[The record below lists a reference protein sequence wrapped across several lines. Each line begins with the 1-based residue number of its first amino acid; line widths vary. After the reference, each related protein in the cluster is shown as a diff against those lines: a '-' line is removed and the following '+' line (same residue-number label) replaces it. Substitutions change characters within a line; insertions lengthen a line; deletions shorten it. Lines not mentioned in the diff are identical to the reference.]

1 MIKEMLQSLCCDFGK
16 ARIHCSLVS
25 VIIEMSLYTG
35 AAEGFCRR
43 YSIPLDSL
51 NRKIDGKTEYLYARI
66 MESAR
71 LAVEVLSEE
80 LPSTIAKISF
90 PKSMRWNSQIM
101 FSKPI
106 CWILALYRDVVVPFM
121 FARVLSGNLSYGLR
135 NTPSATLI
143 VESAESYAKVMM
155 NAVINVEIEERKKK
169 ILEQSNVLAKSVNGH
184 TLFKE
189 GLLDEVVNL
198 VEAPVP
204 VLGKFK
210 ESFLEL
216 PKDLLTMVMQKHQ
229 KYFAISDDTG
239 RLLPY
244 FIAVANGAIDETVV
258 RKGNEAVLRS
268 KFRSLCYFKAI
279 SYCESCRHKEKLGTM
294 LDKMTRIQNMVT
306 KLSLALQIDEDMHQV
321 LQVAA
326 SLAMSDLATV
336 VVTEFTSL
344 SGIMARHYA
353 IRDGYPEQVAEALYE
368 ITLPRF
374 SGDILPAT
382 DAGLDSLVGLFAAGC
397 QPSSTNDPFGLR
409 RISYG
414 LVQLL
419 VEKDKNLDL
428 KQALELAAE
437 VQTIQVDASTIE
449 DVDKGISSEVVRSI
463 LAERANLPSLA
474 AKSANKMASLSRG
487 NLFPKV
493 VEAYSRPTRIV
504 RGKEVD
510 PDMEIMFS
518 RPIRWI
524 LALHGDVVVPFMF
537 AGVLSGNLSYGLRNT
552 PSATLMVESAESYA
566 KVMRNAGINVE
577 IEERKKKILEHS
589 NVLAKSVNGHILFKE
604 GLLDEVVNLVEAPV
618 PVLGKFKESFLE
630 LPKDLLTMVMQ
641 KHQKYFA
648 ISDDTGRL
656 LPYFIAVANGAIDE
670 TVVRKGNEAVLRA
683 RYEDA
688 KFFYEMDTR
697 KKISEFRSK
706 LKGILFHEK
715 LGTMLDK
722 MTRIQNMVTKLGSAL
737 QIDED
742 MLQVLQVAA
751 SLAMSDLATA
761 VVTEFTSLA
770 GIMARHYAIRDGYP
784 EQVAEALYEITLP
797 RFSGDILPAT
807 DAGIV
812 LAIADRLDSLVGLFA
827 AGCQPSS
834 TNDPFGLRRISYG
847 LVQLLVEKDKNLDLK
862 QALELAAEV
871 QPIQV
876 DASTIEDV
884 DKGISSEVV
893 RSILAERANLPSLA
907 AKSANKMASLSRG
920 NLFPKV
926 VEAYS
931 RPTRIVR
938 GKEVDPDMEFVNES
952 CLFSLYLIPNSEG
965 LDRTNRRL
973 TSYGQF
979 DVCSYCDALR
989 GTREMTFPWKKYLVQ
1004 KMLQKG
1010 KHFCLGRSMGDI
1022 LTSDNLN
1029 KNEITLVIDVACA
1042 EAMLNPKSVVE
1053 LLSGCGGIGLVDEA
1067 AFETNEE
1074 RALWSAFLS
1083 VKNKIHPGI
1092 EIDDFVEISSQLVQP
1107 LEEFFN
1113 HVFVMV
1119 VELRDSQLCSRSIV
1133 MHMQGLLTRQF
1144 ISFSFHRFYDTMLV
1158 PVTYHML
1165 QDNFF
1170 IS

>member
-1 MIKEMLQSLCCDFGK
+1 MAILAFPLVISFLKPHTSGFSLLRVANRNHHLFRPRRRYAVSAISTSSSTSIPQHSPSTDSNSSNNNNNEAVKSSVPTFQQAIQRLQEYWGSVGCAVMQCSNTEVGAGTMNPLTFLRVLGPEPWNVAYAEPSIRPDDSRYGENPNRLQRHTQFQVILKPDPGNSQDLFIRSLSALGIDVSAHDIRFVEDNWESPVLGAWGLGWEIWMDGMEITQFTYFQQAGSLQLSPISVEITYGLERILMLLQGVDHFKKIQYADGITYGELFLENEKEMSAYYLEHASVHHLQKHFDFFEEEARSLLALGLAIPAYDQLLKTSHAFNILDSRGFVGVTERARYFGRIRSLARQCAQLWLNTRESLGHPLGVASDPVHVVCPKELLDTAVKKVNDDSRLFVLEIGTEEMPPQDVVDAGQQLKDLILLVLEKQRLSHGEVQAFGTPRRLLVCVENLCTKQAEKEVEVRGPPVSK
-16 ARIHCSLVS
+16 AFDNQGNA
-25 VIIEMSLYTG
+25 TK

-90 PKSMRWNSQIM
+90 PKSMRWNSQ
-101 FSKPI
+101 
-106 CWILALYRDVVVPFM
+106 
-121 FARVLSGNLSYGLR
+121 
-135 NTPSATLI
+135 
-143 VESAESYAKVMM
+143 
-155 NAVINVEIEERKKK
+155 
-169 ILEQSNVLAKSVNGH
+169 
-184 TLFKE
+184 
-189 GLLDEVVNL
+189 
-198 VEAPVP
+198 
-204 VLGKFK
+204 
-210 ESFLEL
+210 
-216 PKDLLTMVMQKHQ
+216 
-229 KYFAISDDTG
+229 
-239 RLLPY
+239 
-244 FIAVANGAIDETVV
+244 
-258 RKGNEAVLRS
+258 
-268 KFRSLCYFKAI
+268 
-279 SYCESCRHKEKLGTM
+279 
-294 LDKMTRIQNMVT
+294 
-306 KLSLALQIDEDMHQV
+306 
-321 LQVAA
+321 
-326 SLAMSDLATV
+326 
-336 VVTEFTSL
+336 
-344 SGIMARHYA
+344 
-353 IRDGYPEQVAEALYE
+353 
-368 ITLPRF
+368 
-374 SGDILPAT
+374 
-382 DAGLDSLVGLFAAGC
+382 
-397 QPSSTNDPFGLR
+397 
-409 RISYG
+409 
-414 LVQLL
+414 
-419 VEKDKNLDL
+419 
-428 KQALELAAE
+428 
-437 VQTIQVDASTIE
+437 
-449 DVDKGISSEVVRSI
+449 
-463 LAERANLPSLA
+463 
-474 AKSANKMASLSRG
+474 
-487 NLFPKV
+487 
-493 VEAYSRPTRIV
+493 
-504 RGKEVD
+504 
-510 PDMEIMFS
+510 IMFS

-577 IEERKKKILEHS
+577 IEERKKKILERS
-589 NVLAKSVNGHILFKE
+589 NVLAKSVNGHTLFKE

-697 KKISEFRSK
+697 KKFSEFRSK

-722 MTRIQNMVTKLGSAL
+722 VTRIQNMVTKLSLAL

-751 SLAMSDLATA
+751 SLAMSDLASA

-807 DAGIV
+807 DAGIG

-884 DKGISSEVV
+884 LQFVTRRLEQFLVDKGISSEVV

-938 GKEVDPDMEFVNES
+938 GKEVDPDME
-952 CLFSLYLIPNSEG
+952 
-965 LDRTNRRL
+965 
-973 TSYGQF
+973 
-979 DVCSYCDALR
+979 
-989 GTREMTFPWKKYLVQ
+989 
-1004 KMLQKG
+1004 
-1010 KHFCLGRSMGDI
+1010 
-1022 LTSDNLN
+1022 
-1029 KNEITLVIDVACA
+1029 
-1042 EAMLNPKSVVE
+1042 
-1053 LLSGCGGIGLVDEA
+1053 VDEA

-1119 VELRDSQLCSRSIV
+1119 EEERIRKNRLALLRDIADLPRGIADLSVLP
-1133 MHMQGLLTRQF
+1133 GF
-1144 ISFSFHRFYDTMLV
+1144 
-1158 PVTYHML
+1158 
-1165 QDNFF
+1165 
-1170 IS
+1170 